1 MHILCLFSENHSYL
15 HQCSSE
21 KHFTPQQNGPYY
33 RRIGQ
38 AIEVYSD
45 LILDESVAYDEAA
58 SSEEERSSSIRKI
71 LSRIVNLNN
80 ADTNM
85 IASDGD
91 EDSAI
96 QW

>member
-1 MHILCLFSENHSYL
+1 M
-15 HQCSSE
+15 
-21 KHFTPQQNGPYY
+21 
-33 RRIGQ
+33 
-38 AIEVYSD
+38 
-45 LILDESVAYDEAA
+45 AYDEAA

-85 IASDGD
+85 IVSDGD
-91 EDSAI
+91 EYSAI

>member
-1 MHILCLFSENHSYL
+1 MHISCLFSENH
-15 HQCSSE
+15 
-21 KHFTPQQNGPYY
+21 TPATKNGPSC

-38 AIEVYSD
+38 AIDVYSD
-45 LILDESVAYDEAA
+45 HILDESMAYDEAA

-85 IASDGD
+85 IVSDGD